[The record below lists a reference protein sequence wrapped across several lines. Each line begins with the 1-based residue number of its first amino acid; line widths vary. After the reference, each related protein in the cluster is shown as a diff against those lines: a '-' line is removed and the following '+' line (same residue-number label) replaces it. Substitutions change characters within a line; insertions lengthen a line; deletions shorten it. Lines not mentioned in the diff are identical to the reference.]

1 MLKRIISI
9 LLAALITASC
19 VTFAYADNTT
29 ARVYSI
35 YSDNMLFKQNEE
47 AIIAG
52 TGEQG
57 AEITVELLLG
67 DSVVSSGRSFV
78 GDDGTFCVSFN
89 APAGGYDTYTVL
101 LKENGTEFKKLEN
114 VVFGELWLSS
124 GQSNMQYPLG
134 QEKYGSEMMN
144 KSEKLSPWIRTLI
157 IPVYPEYNGSNE
169 LVPYEPQNDIIDA
182 RWITGESSE
191 IYGMSAVAYFF
202 AAKMQESLDMPVGIL
217 NLSLGGSSIASWLSR
232 DAVDGCD
239 SVKNDFINNNRYIE
253 KSDWK
258 DDEINVYVDMTGNY
272 NLRIN
277 PVRHFKLS
285 GMIWYQGESDI
296 GWSGEEYEN
305 SFNLMQTSYTKLFNY
320 QNGLLPIVYSQLAAY
335 FYDESG
341 FCLPERNVDFTEI
354 QQKEASSRAVVP
366 IYDIPLT
373 FIPGV
378 GSIHL
383 EHKKEIGERMAFA
396 ADGLVYGKRD
406 SYSAPAITASEIKD
420 GAIYVTLNNVG
431 DGLKINGESEEG
443 FAVCGD
449 DGIYVKA
456 DAEVVSNNTVKIF
469 NEDVTEPKSAS
480 YAFSVS
486 NMSSNLYAT
495 ENGNLALPASP
506 FITNT
511 DYSTKFWIEKPW
523 ADNES
528 DKVWRTH
535 NDEYSAFY
543 PLWKGENAELSYTSE
558 SAFSGNLG
566 LTILSNGGSF
576 SANPLI
582 SFKNG
587 ISSKSFADSET
598 DYSNYGTLTMKI
610 KNNGKKDVVLS
621 GIRFQRNSLMW
632 YSPSVNGENDID
644 YVISADGEWHS
655 VTFDLNKLYLFGN
668 ECGISVSNRALSN
681 VKNIEFLFSSDIN
694 ADISLDHIRFTSS
707 KASIGFGFD
716 ADVSKADNLF
726 EFISALFVSL
736 LGVFAEIL

>member
-1 MLKRIISI
+1 MLKRIISV

-67 DSVVSSGRSFV
+67 DSVVSSERSFV

-157 IPVYPEYNGSNE
+157 IPAYPEYNGSNE

-305 SFNLMQTSYTKLFNY
+305 AFNLMQTSYTKLFNY

-378 GSIHL
+378 GSIHP

-449 DGIYVKA
+449 DGVGEAAEDGGLHAHRDAPRCPGQDDGEA
-456 DAEVVSNNTVKIF
+456 DADELSDGFACGTEEF
-469 NEDVTEPKSAS
+469 GSPDVQFFIEEGDVADDDAGFDDTCGEGGECG
-480 YAFSVS
+480 AFD
-486 NMSSNLYAT
+486 AHFR
-495 ENGNLALPASP
+495 G
-506 FITNT
+506 
-511 DYSTKFWIEKPW
+511 
-523 ADNES
+523 
-528 DKVWRTH
+528 
-535 NDEYSAFY
+535 
-543 PLWKGENAELSYTSE
+543 AELTE
-558 SAFSGNLG
+558 DEHIVQHEVDKEGRAR
-566 LTILSNGGSF
+566 
-576 SANPLI
+576 
-582 SFKNG
+582 
-587 ISSKSFADSET
+587 ADE
-598 DYSNYGTLTMKI
+598 
-610 KNNGKKDVVLS
+610 
-621 GIRFQRNSLMW
+621 
-632 YSPSVNGENDID
+632 
-644 YVISADGEWHS
+644 ADE
-655 VTFDLNKLYLFGN
+655 
-668 ECGISVSNRALSN
+668 R
-681 VKNIEFLFSSDIN
+681 
-694 ADISLDHIRFTSS
+694 
-707 KASIGFGFD
+707 GFD
-716 ADVSKADNLF
+716 ASEHTHQDLCHGEEDIGETDDAQILCRFLNDVRFVREDGKQGRRGGEGEDHEGAGDGQPEDEAARGGFLDAGDVLF
-726 EFISALFVSL
+726 APVA
-736 LGVFAEIL
+736 GRNDDRTV